1 MIEIEQTAVSYK
13 FGGVGSG
20 AICFVD
26 MTDDGL
32 SIQFHGEKEQTSIHV
47 PAEELV
53 DFTDWLNKR
62 LGLPI
67 YQVSPDFL
75 NTVWRIAHKVGGSYT
90 YRVGDKAKLK
100 KGLKALELAKE
111 RIEDRSQ
118 ESEVRR

>member
-1 MIEIEQTAVSYK
+1 MDENATATGTDVGIEKSNVSYK
-13 FGGVGSG
+13 FGNNGR

-26 MTDDGL
+26 LTDDGL

-53 DFTDWLNKR
+53 DFTEWLNKR

-67 YQVSPDFL
+67 WQLNPDFI
-75 NTVWRIAHKVGGSYT
+75 NTVWRISHKIGGSYT

-100 KGLKALELAKE
+100 KGLKAIELAREKNG
-111 RIEDRSQ
+111 
-118 ESEVRR
+118 